1 MSDFS
6 TIFLDKLLCE
16 NTGALSR
23 MKERDR
29 NDTLQKILDEFFKNQ
44 LTNDLKRAIITSEN
58 ESEGEIKP

>member
-1 MSDFS
+1 MNDFS
-6 TIFLDKLLCE
+6 AVFLDKLLRE

-23 MKERDR
+23 MKERDG

-44 LTNDLKRAIITSEN
+44 LTNNLKRAIITSEN